1 MKVVVCGDRKWLNIS
16 IIEKRLLELPSDT
29 IIVQGECSGAD
40 ILAKNVARE
49 IGLDVVGFYA
59 NWNKYGKSA
68 GPIRNIKML
77 NTGPKL
83 VIAFHDDLQ
92 KSKGTKHI
100 VTEARKRGIEV
111 EVIGNSVSQMSQ

>member
-1 MKVVVCGDRKWLNIS
+1 MKVVVCGDRKWLNIDV
-16 IIEKRLLELPSDT
+16 IERRLLKLPSDT
-29 IIVQGECSGAD
+29 IIVQGECDGAD
-40 ILAKNVARE
+40 ILAKNIARE

-83 VIAFHDDLQ
+83 VIAFHNDIR
-92 KSKGTKHI
+92 KSKGTKHT
-100 VTEARKRGIEV
+100 VTEAKNV
-111 EVIGNSVSQMSQ
+111 ELK